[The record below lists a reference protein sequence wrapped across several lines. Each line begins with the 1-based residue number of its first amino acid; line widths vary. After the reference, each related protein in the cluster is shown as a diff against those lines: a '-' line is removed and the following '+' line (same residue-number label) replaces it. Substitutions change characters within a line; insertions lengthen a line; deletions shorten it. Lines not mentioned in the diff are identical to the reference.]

1 MNLLKSIRIKQYQYF
16 GLEGLKLYLRKKDV
30 TDVNDSVIFRAML
43 NFAVKNKTVVKEII
57 RKEGLVKIDELVV
70 K

>member
-1 MNLLKSIRIKQYQYF
+1 MKLSKSVRIKQYQHF
-16 GLEGLKLYLRKKDV
+16 GLQGLKLYLRKMDV
-30 TDVNDSVIFRAML
+30 TDVNDSVILRAML